1 MRWIP
6 SAVMFATR
14 ETYHTT
20 LQATPAQLVFG
31 RDAILNVQF
40 EANWNFIK
48 ENKQRLIHLNIL
60 RKNSKRIA
68 SKYKQGD
75 KVLFKNRKQAKYG
88 QDPYSGP
95 YTIVHVNDN
104 GTVKLKMGV
113 VTDTVN
119 IRLIKPYHD

>member
-1 MRWIP
+1 M
-6 SAVMFATR
+6 SYSMSN
-14 ETYHTT
+14 
-20 LQATPAQLVFG
+20 L
-31 RDAILNVQF
+31 
-40 EANWNFIK
+40 NFIK
-48 ENKQRLIHLNIL
+48 ENKQKLIHLNTQ
-60 RKNSKRIA
+60 RENSKRIA
-68 SKYKQGD
+68 HEYRRGD

-119 IRLIKPYHD
+119 ICLIKPYHDKRVMMMSQ